1 MADRISYVGL
11 DVHKESIVVA
21 VASSGLRGEVRE
33 YGRIANTTTAL
44 DRLLRKFGGDGV
56 TLRFCYEAGPCG
68 YGIQRRLSAQ
78 GHECIVVAPSL
89 IPKRA
94 GDRVKT
100 DRRDAASLAKLH
112 RAGELTAVWVPDT
125 AHEAMRDLVRAR
137 LDAVH
142 AVRRARQ
149 QLSGFLLRQG
159 CHYGRP
165 AWIKLHR
172 RWLAGLKFAQAV
184 HHLVLEDYIAAVEA
198 AAARRDRLTAQ
209 IEAML
214 PGWALA
220 PVVAALQTMRGM
232 ALVNAATLIA
242 ELGDLSRFGNPRQL
256 MAYLGLVPS
265 EHSSGASVRRGGIT
279 KAGNSA
285 ARRLLIEASWSYRF
299 PARLSREL
307 LLRQE
312 NQPKTIRDIA
322 WKGQVR
328 LCARYR
334 KLARTGK
341 PANVVTSA
349 VARELAGFVWAIARQ
364 VAVTQADRGNRVS
377 ASRRRHRT
385 IEHALYGQGWRHGR
399 GQENPRIH
407 YLPDRD
413 PMQVSR
419 LRQLR
424 DASTVMRFRPAHQ
437 SLINRR
443 FNDRASCLARKSPK
457 LALCRKPR
465 IHAPAT

>member
-1 MADRISYVGL
+1 MADRITYVGL

-21 VASSGLRGEVRE
+21 VASGGLRGEVRE
-33 YGRIANTTTAL
+33 YGRIANTATAL
-44 DRLLRKFGGDGV
+44 DRPLRKLGGEGM

-68 YGIQRRLSAQ
+68 YGIQRRLSTQ
-78 GHECIVVAPSL
+78 GHECVVVAPSL

-112 RAGELTAVWVPDT
+112 RAGELTAVWVPD
-125 AHEAMRDLVRAR
+125 ARHEAMRDLVRAR

-142 AVRRARQ
+142 SLRRARQ

-165 AWIKLHR
+165 AWTKLHR
-172 RWLAGLKFAQAV
+172 RWLAGLTFDQAV

-198 AAARRDRLTAQ
+198 AMARRDRLTVQ

-214 PGWALA
+214 PDWTLA

-242 ELGDLSRFGNPRQL
+242 ELGDLSRFTNPRQL

-265 EHSSGASVRRGGIT
+265 EHSSGASVKRGGIT
-279 KAGNSA
+279 KAGNGA
-285 ARRLLIEASWSYRF
+285 ARRLLIEAAWSYRF

-312 NQPKTIRDIA
+312 NQPRPIRDIA

-334 KLARTGK
+334 RLTRAAK
-341 PANVVTSA
+341 PANVVTTA
-349 VARELAGFVWAIARQ
+349 IARELTGFVWAIARQ
-364 VAVTQADRGNRVS
+364 VAVS
-377 ASRRRHRT
+377 
-385 IEHALYGQGWRHGR
+385 
-399 GQENPRIH
+399 PR
-407 YLPDRD
+407 
-413 PMQVSR
+413 
-419 LRQLR
+419 
-424 DASTVMRFRPAHQ
+424 
-437 SLINRR
+437 
-443 FNDRASCLARKSPK
+443 
-457 LALCRKPR
+457 
-465 IHAPAT
+465 